1 MKDLFVNY
9 ELSLE
14 LKEIGFDEDC
24 IAYYHNQVTPYF
36 VEDIDR
42 GTTISN
48 KYKFIYSTDCTAPLK
63 AQIFKWFRDKYKID
77 SSIYFTGAYYPT
89 VDNDF
94 ISYGYTIDEDFGNSL
109 DTYEEAEEECI
120 KQIIKIIKNKQ
131 HE

>member
-24 IAYYHNQVTPYF
+24 IAKHDNSGFKMLPANDPLKNS
-36 VEDIDR
+36 EIDLFW
-42 GTTISN
+42 I
-48 KYKFIYSTDCTAPLK
+48 CTAPLK
-63 AQIFKWFRDKYKID
+63 AQVFKWFRDKYKIN

-94 ISYGYTIDEDFGNSL
+94 ISYGYTIDEEFGNSL
-109 DTYEEAEEECI
+109 DTYEEAEEECV
-120 KQIIKIIKNKQ
+120 KQMIKIIKQNDT
-131 HE
+131 H